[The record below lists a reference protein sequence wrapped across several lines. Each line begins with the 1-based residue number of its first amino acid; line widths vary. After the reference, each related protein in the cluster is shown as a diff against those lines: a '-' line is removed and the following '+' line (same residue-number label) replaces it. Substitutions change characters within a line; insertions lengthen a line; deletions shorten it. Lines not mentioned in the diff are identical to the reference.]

1 MQAVGQ
7 LPPGN
12 PIPWRGNA
20 LLYEQAPKLGF
31 DDLTGGW
38 MQGGVA
44 GRPLSSAWAS
54 DHLGHDHPLR
64 VIRMP
69 DLAFACIHPSCAMS
83 NVAWDWLAMLV

>member
-1 MQAVGQ
+1 MQLFQGQSLNEVRVLQAVGQ

-44 GRPLSSAWAS
+44 GGQLFSA
-54 DHLGHDHPLR
+54 
-64 VIRMP
+64 
-69 DLAFACIHPSCAMS
+69 
-83 NVAWDWLAMLV
+83 